1 MCYRDIK
8 RQLGECM
15 KRLATILALL
25 IASPN
30 TSGAQEAAPRSVAPP
45 SREEIKLSEAP
56 IPDYLRANFA
66 ALEGVGWKTLPET
79 LKLAKAP
86 VRAGEPLIDIEFQ
99 YARTGVIV
107 GEYHSKP
114 ILTGSLTIPAG
125 TLVYA
130 SSFSSTSPFAK
141 IPFMRGWCAAAYVG
155 PATKAGERG
164 VCFFGQPDAQAVFYP
179 VAKAQSPYA
188 ASSMDMRNFHMGPF
202 PQIEERPFPSDLHL
216 HYIIAVA
223 KVAND
228 KITLAI
234 QRGDGVRMSNSL
246 RQIQFNADGMA
257 PLTALGGEFQ
267 IKRESDGRASVT
279 LTKPLAPLDTTLHFR
294 AYRTLEGTLVT
305 ARGVEY
311 RINGESVEMRAG
323 MSDGD

>member
-1 MCYRDIK
+1 
-8 RQLGECM
+8 
-15 KRLATILALL
+15 
-25 IASPN
+25 
-30 TSGAQEAAPRSVAPP
+30 
-45 SREEIKLSEAP
+45 
-56 IPDYLRANFA
+56 
-66 ALEGVGWKTLPET
+66 
-79 LKLAKAP
+79 
-86 VRAGEPLIDIEFQ
+86 
-99 YARTGVIV
+99 
-107 GEYHSKP
+107 
-114 ILTGSLTIPAG
+114 
-125 TLVYA
+125 
-130 SSFSSTSPFAK
+130 
-141 IPFMRGWCAAAYVG
+141 
-155 PATKAGERG
+155 
-164 VCFFGQPDAQAVFYP
+164 
-179 VAKAQSPYA
+179 
-188 ASSMDMRNFHMGPF
+188 
-202 PQIEERPFPSDLHL
+202 LHL